1 MLSKQEMP
9 HRLLNITR
17 HKYLNDNGA
26 RIMVF
31 IYSSSV
37 TTLTFQFNA
46 MLVSQVEDIVSHF
59 SFHRDPLA

>member
-1 MLSKQEMP
+1 
-9 HRLLNITR
+9 
-17 HKYLNDNGA
+17 
-26 RIMVF
+26 MVF

-59 SFHRDPLA
+59 SFHRDPLAWPIYIHHVDTEQKTSNY